1 MPPLQ
6 PLPELATL
14 AGDSGGLH
22 MLFLGALAS
31 AVLLYIVGGIM
42 DKHER
47 AKRAKYWDQFE

>member
-1 MPPLQ
+1 
-6 PLPELATL
+6 
-14 AGDSGGLH
+14 